1 MPVPTITDLEA
12 SVAFAENTVNA
23 SPQVIDP
30 SVAFT
35 APDNSFDGGWLRVTG
50 LLAEDTVSIRNQ
62 GTAAGEIGLSGD
74 GTVTYGGVAIGT
86 ATGGAGQ
93 TFTVVFNATATVAAI
108 DALIQN
114 LTYANTSDTPTSA
127 RTLSIAVTNAAV
139 PTTANSH

>member
-74 GTVTYGGVAIGT
+74 GTVTYGGVAIGFWFNVGLESSCT
-86 ATGGAGQ
+86 IQLNSDGTVMLVEGSTDIGG
-93 TFTVVFNATATVAAI
+93 TR
-108 DALIQN
+108 
-114 LTYANTSDTPTSA
+114 TSISVSTRAPPS
-127 RTLSIAVTNAAV
+127 R
-139 PTTANSH
+139 